1 MLALF
6 EAVLTQR
13 NLSKVRIKN
22 PKMSEF
28 IVENLWIC
36 FQAGDLFSVEDVY
49 IIQDLPQVLPAIR
62 EIISALDFL
71 VNHNDQSLVEICITR
86 VTSAIRETNSIEKF
100 ADALVDLLE
109 TCLNYNLRPV
119 NGGPDPPHAKI
130 ASDVMSCIFLV
141 RSSLS
146 FLFVLRCK
154 KVLTSS
160 LTFHI
165 LCVNKKK
172 ILVKLMWC
180 TK

>member
-1 MLALF
+1 M
-6 EAVLTQR
+6 
-13 NLSKVRIKN
+13 
-22 PKMSEF
+22 
-28 IVENLWIC
+28 
-36 FQAGDLFSVEDVY
+36 
-49 IIQDLPQVLPAIR
+49 PAIR

-109 TCLNYNLRPV
+109 TCLSYNLRPV

-146 FLFVLRCK
+146 LFCLFWDAKIKSDISHFVCQQ
-154 KVLTSS
+154 
-160 LTFHI
+160 
-165 LCVNKKK
+165 KK
-172 ILVKLMWC
+172 ISRQIDVMH
-180 TK
+180 

>member
-1 MLALF
+1 M
-6 EAVLTQR
+6 
-13 NLSKVRIKN
+13 
-22 PKMSEF
+22 
-28 IVENLWIC
+28 
-36 FQAGDLFSVEDVY
+36 
-49 IIQDLPQVLPAIR
+49 LPAIR

-165 LCVNKKK
+165 FCVNKKNYRQ
-172 ILVKLMWC
+172 IDVMH
-180 TK
+180 

>member
-1 MLALF
+1 M
-6 EAVLTQR
+6 
-13 NLSKVRIKN
+13 
-22 PKMSEF
+22 
-28 IVENLWIC
+28 
-36 FQAGDLFSVEDVY
+36 
-49 IIQDLPQVLPAIR
+49 LPAIR

-154 KVLTSS
+154 KVSLTSS

-165 LCVNKKK
+165 LCVNKKNYRQ
-172 ILVKLMWC
+172 IEGM
-180 TK
+180 